1 MKTEARQ
8 ILTKVY
14 GHRQFRPGQQE
25 LVDGILEKKDVLG
38 V

>member
-14 GHRQFRPGQQE
+14 GYRQLRPGQQE